1 MYYEIGNKLYVLKDE
16 KTLVGVDM
24 TPQVLLVEGT
34 ELKADNLAE
43 YTQLTPSEARARYN
57 VTEETPYTFP
67 VERKAKEEVK
77 KTRATSK

>member
-57 VTEETPYTFP
+57 VTEEVHYIFP
-67 VERKAKEEVK
+67 VERKAKEEKKVK
-77 KTRATSK
+77 PSVK